1 MGANDL
7 ILQKLS
13 RIQSRKDPKEWRE
26 SVILN
31 LDVIA
36 QLGGFSQDPK
46 FWSRFSYLVA
56 TSSNIIQKN
65 GQFHIH

>member
-26 SVILN
+26 SAILN

-46 FWSRFSYLVA
+46 F
-56 TSSNIIQKN
+56 
-65 GQFHIH
+65 